1 MTAVWP
7 VEPEKYIAFLTV
19 MFAMSMMPGPAML
32 FAVAAGM
39 SRGFKGALLA
49 TLGMNTAALA
59 WFVASALGL
68 VILAAT
74 LPWLFKVAGWLG
86 VGYILWMGID
96 SIRGAFK
103 AEVEA
108 PRSLKAA
115 TGALF
120 RTGFVVQGT
129 NPKALLFFTAVL
141 PPFVALDRPVGPQMG
156 AFAIAMI
163 ASDTF
168 FMLFYGALGAGFAH
182 KMAEPRFRRLFSL
195 FVGAILIVVAG
206 LMMTRL

>member
-1 MTAVWP
+1 MTGLWP

-19 MFAMSMMPGPAML
+19 MLAMSMMPGPAML

-49 TLGMNTAALA
+49 TLGMNIAALT

-74 LPWLFKVAGWLG
+74 VPWLFKLAGWLG

-103 AEVEA
+103 AEIAA
-108 PRSLKAA
+108 PRALKAA
-115 TGALF
+115 TGSLL

-141 PPFVALDRPVGPQMG
+141 PPFVALDRPVAPQMG

-163 ASDTF
+163 ACDSF
-168 FMLFYGALGAGFAH
+168 FMLFYGALGASFAH
-182 KMAEPRFRRLFSL
+182 KMAEPKFRRLFSL
-195 FVGAILIVVAG
+195 FVGAILIVVAA
-206 LMMTRL
+206 LMVTRL